1 LTSQHEGVSVH
12 GGKHVSSYE
21 PVEESE
27 RGSSHD
33 PGVKEGEVTDERD
46 LSSVVSE
53 FNQLEFVTIGL
64 AASIPTAILTMVAV
78 LELFPAYADV
88 AAELLRRIGVDV
100 SEFAAAHPELF
111 EPFEQVFEF
120 FRGG

>member
-1 LTSQHEGVSVH
+1 M
-12 GGKHVSSYE
+12 SSYE
-21 PVEESE
+21 PVEESDS
-27 RGSSHD
+27 GSSHD

-53 FNQLEFVTIGL
+53 FNELEYVTIGL

-88 AAELLRRIGVDV
+88 AAELLRQVGVDI
-100 SEFAAAHPELF
+100 SEFAAAHPRLF
-111 EPFEQVFEF
+111 EPVEQVFEF
-120 FRGG
+120 FRNG